1 MEVVQRLTD
10 QGSRTVLVGGAVRN
24 AFLSRPIPDWD
35 IATSLTPPRVAALF
49 ERVVRA
55 GEKHGTIMVLTAIGA
70 VEVTTFRGE
79 GLYLDGRRPSHV
91 TFHDDLRADLSRR
104 DFTINAMAADLGAGQ
119 VIDPFGGRADLERR
133 RVRCVGDPRD
143 RFAEDGLR
151 PLRAVRFAGLLGFRL
166 ERATRSALS
175 AALPTFVRVA
185 WERKRDEIERLLARA
200 EAPSYALRVLRD
212 TGMLEHLAS
221 GLSAGRAALAA
232 VDRIGPDAPW
242 LRFATW
248 ATASGLPARDVAAVL
263 ARRRVATRDARAV
276 RGWMAGAARLGR
288 KAPRGAD
295 LRRWVAE
302 TGAEHATGAAR
313 LAAARHPDAF
323 GRFPAAVTRLLASS
337 PALCLADL
345 AVSGDDL
352 TAIGLRGRAVGRT
365 LEALLQQVLEEP
377 HQNRRET
384 LLDLAHSLSTGIS
397 QP

>member
-151 PLRAVRFAGLLGFRL
+151 PLRAVRLPFA
-166 ERATRSALS
+166 S
-175 AALPTFVRVA
+175 
-185 WERKRDEIERLLARA
+185 
-200 EAPSYALRVLRD
+200 
-212 TGMLEHLAS
+212 
-221 GLSAGRAALAA
+221 
-232 VDRIGPDAPW
+232 
-242 LRFATW
+242 
-248 ATASGLPARDVAAVL
+248 
-263 ARRRVATRDARAV
+263 
-276 RGWMAGAARLGR
+276 
-288 KAPRGAD
+288 
-295 LRRWVAE
+295 
-302 TGAEHATGAAR
+302 
-313 LAAARHPDAF
+313 
-323 GRFPAAVTRLLASS
+323 
-337 PALCLADL
+337 
-345 AVSGDDL
+345 
-352 TAIGLRGRAVGRT
+352 
-365 LEALLQQVLEEP
+365 
-377 HQNRRET
+377 
-384 LLDLAHSLSTGIS
+384 
-397 QP
+397 

>member
-1 MEVVQRLTD
+1 
-10 QGSRTVLVGGAVRN
+10 
-24 AFLSRPIPDWD
+24 
-35 IATSLTPPRVAALF
+35 
-49 ERVVRA
+49 
-55 GEKHGTIMVLTAIGA
+55 
-70 VEVTTFRGE
+70 
-79 GLYLDGRRPSHV
+79 
-91 TFHDDLRADLSRR
+91 
-104 DFTINAMAADLGAGQ
+104 
-119 VIDPFGGRADLERR
+119 
-133 RVRCVGDPRD
+133 
-143 RFAEDGLR
+143 
-151 PLRAVRFAGLLGFRL
+151 
-166 ERATRSALS
+166 
-175 AALPTFVRVA
+175 
-185 WERKRDEIERLLARA
+185 
-200 EAPSYALRVLRD
+200 
-212 TGMLEHLAS
+212 
-221 GLSAGRAALAA
+221 
-232 VDRIGPDAPW
+232 
-242 LRFATW
+242 
-248 ATASGLPARDVAAVL
+248 
-263 ARRRVATRDARAV
+263 
-276 RGWMAGAARLGR
+276 MAGAARLGR